1 MRPESRRESFAPAN
15 GDDVPRTARSFSGIV
30 FLGSDD
36 SVNDPYPWVK
46 SELRLASDAVAC
58 EVPVLGHCFGGQMLA
73 RALGAQVQPSAWP
86 NIGWS
91 SLRLTPAAKP
101 IFGPVARIHAFNWH
115 YESFAIPAGATRTLF
130 GEHCLNKGFVFG
142 PHLAFQGHFEVTE
155 DIVRAWCDTHAR
167 ELASASGLAVQH
179 RDEILACLPERVA
192 AVHTAARSDLRELGR
207 TDASF
212 RPDRARR
219 HLRLLT
225 MTWPLAHVIADAS
238 RGQARREHPKE
249 RSLPSPAMKYS
260 HSCWLLAAVAVV
272 FGVPFLYCTWGQC
285 KDTSS
290 SVATFSMADRP
301 SWPASWH
308 G

>member
-1 MRPESRRESFAPAN
+1 MKPVAIFQHDPLQRPGYLLQFLDEAGIPSRIVRPCD

-36 SVNDPYPWVK
+36 SVNDPHPWVK
-46 SELRLASDAVAC
+46 AELRLAGDAVAC
-58 EVPVLGHCFGGQMLA
+58 DVPVLGHCFGGQLLA
-73 RALGAQVQPSAWP
+73 RALGAQVQRSAWP

-101 IFGPVARIHAFNWH
+101 FFGPVAQIHAFNWH
-115 YESFAIPAGATRTLF
+115 YESFAIPTGATRTLF

-192 AVHTAARSDLRELGR
+192 AVHLAARS
-207 TDASF
+207 A
-212 RPDRARR
+212 
-219 HLRLLT
+219 
-225 MTWPLAHVIADAS
+225 
-238 RGQARREHPKE
+238 
-249 RSLPSPAMKYS
+249 Y
-260 HSCWLLAAVAVV
+260 
-272 FGVPFLYCTWGQC
+272 
-285 KDTSS
+285 
-290 SVATFSMADRP
+290 
-301 SWPASWH
+301 ASWVAPMRRPGRIAH
-308 G
+308 AGSKSL